1 MEHTANVLNSKGF
14 RGFESLP
21 LRNMNE
27 KPKLLLIDDEKM
39 LLELYGIRLAK
50 EGFDIV
56 TTPSAEKALD
66 VLTGGYEPDAILF
79 DITMPEM
86 SGYEFLERINQ
97 MKLPR
102 KCLKIALT
110 NESQDGEKMRTVAL
124 GVHAHLVKAE
134 YTPAELAAQIKRLL
148 EKYA

>member
-1 MEHTANVLNSKGF
+1 MEN
-14 RGFESLP
+14 
-21 LRNMNE
+21 
-27 KPKLLLIDDEKM
+27 KPRILLVDDEKM
-39 LLELYGIRLAK
+39 LLELYGIKLAK
-50 EGFDIV
+50 EGFDVV
-56 TTPSAEKALD
+56 TCPSAEKALAI
-66 VLTGGYEPDAILF
+66 LKEGYEPDAILF

-86 SGYEFLERINQ
+86 SGYEFLETINR
-97 MKLPR
+97 LPLPK

-134 YTPAELAAQIKRLL
+134 YTPAELAAEIRKLL

>member
-1 MEHTANVLNSKGF
+1 MTMSET
-14 RGFESLP
+14 
-21 LRNMNE
+21 
-27 KPKLLLIDDEKM
+27 KPKLLLVDDEKM
-39 LLELYGIRLAK
+39 LLELYGLRLAK

-56 TTPSAEKALD
+56 TCPSAEKALTI
-66 VLTGGYEPDAILF
+66 LKEGYEPDVILF

-86 SGYEFLERINQ
+86 SGYEFLESINRLR
-97 MKLPR
+97 LPR

-134 YTPAELAAQIKRLL
+134 YTPAELAVQIRELL
-148 EKYA
+148 AKYA

>member
-1 MEHTANVLNSKGF
+1 MTTDS
-14 RGFESLP
+14 
-21 LRNMNE
+21 
-27 KPKLLLIDDEKM
+27 KPKLLLVDDEKM
-39 LLELYGIRLAK
+39 LLELYSLRLVK

-56 TTPSAEKALD
+56 TCPSAEKALAI
-66 VLTGGYEPDAILF
+66 LKEGYEPDVILF

-86 SGYEFLERINQ
+86 SGYEFLESINRLP
-97 MKLPR
+97 LPR

-134 YTPAELAAQIKRLL
+134 FTPAELAAEIRELL
-148 EKYA
+148 AKYA

>member
-1 MEHTANVLNSKGF
+1 MET
-14 RGFESLP
+14 
-21 LRNMNE
+21 
-27 KPKLLLIDDEKM
+27 KPRILLVDDEKM
-39 LLELYGIRLAK
+39 LLELYGLKLAK

-56 TTPSAEKALD
+56 TCPSAEKALA
-66 VLTGGYEPDAILF
+66 VLQEGYQPDAILF

-86 SGYEFLERINQ
+86 SGYEFLEHINR

-102 KCLKIALT
+102 KCIKVALT

-134 YTPAELAAQIKRLL
+134 YTPAELAAQVHKLL
-148 EKYA
+148 EKYS